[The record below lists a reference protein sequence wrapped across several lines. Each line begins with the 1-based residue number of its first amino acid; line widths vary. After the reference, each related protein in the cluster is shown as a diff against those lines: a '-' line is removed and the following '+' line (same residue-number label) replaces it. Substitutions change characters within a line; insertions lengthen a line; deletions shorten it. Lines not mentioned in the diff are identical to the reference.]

1 MSYQI
6 SVTYNFKREVF
17 PIHIGQRDSQKMD
30 KIRCESHIV
39 NIYVKQYSKVL
50 CKKICDTDVVVSV
63 VCVQGK
69 NGVETSQEL

>member
-1 MSYQI
+1 
-6 SVTYNFKREVF
+6 
-17 PIHIGQRDSQKMD
+17 MD
-30 KIRCESHIV
+30 KIRCESPIV